1 MKNADCNLG
10 GNEDYQ
16 EGGVVSAPDN
26 LVWTPI
32 LTAKLSSSSSQIAFS
47 QFVEKMVTTA
57 LSEANSWSCFNM
69 NSS

>member
-1 MKNADCNLG
+1 MDDLLG

-47 QFVEKMVTTA
+47 QFVEKMVTA
-57 LSEANSWSCFNM
+57 LSELSGFNM
-69 NSS
+69 NS

>member
-1 MKNADCNLG
+1 MKAFKIWNHA
-10 GNEDYQ
+10 NEDYQ

-47 QFVEKMVTTA
+47 QFVEKMVTA
-57 LSEANSWSCFNM
+57 LSEASWSCFNM
-69 NSS
+69 NS